1 MSRRGQSAAGLKNS
15 GMVIAC
21 PMPMSRSQDSA
32 TPAMFMDWHKKSAEI
47 AWIRV
52 NVSPEISSYKAGWM
66 ARG

>member
-1 MSRRGQSAAGLKNS
+1 
-15 GMVIAC
+15 
-21 PMPMSRSQDSA
+21 
-32 TPAMFMDWHKKSAEI
+32 MFMDWHKKSAEI